1 MVQGLLN
8 AALVAN
14 IQTVNTLISYLLSL
28 ISYLLSLIS
37 YLLSL
42 ISGAALPAFA
52 IIVRC

>member
-28 ISYLLSLIS
+28 IS
-37 YLLSL
+37 
-42 ISGAALPAFA
+42 GAALPAFA